1 MAVCLRL
8 KRFGRLNLPTYRL
21 VAADSRYPRDGRIIE
36 ALGFY
41 LPLLR
46 KEDQQL
52 KLNAERV
59 SYWLGVG
66 AQPSETVASL
76 IRRAGIALPVYRQRK
91 RKKSKA
97 AAKKFVPPRK
107 KTPKPNAAKAA
118 AKKAKG
124 EKAKAAK
131 ATKA

>member
-8 KRFGRLNLPTYRL
+8 KRFGRLNLPTYRV

-52 KLNAERV
+52 KLNPERV

-76 IRRAGIALPVYRQRK
+76 IRRAGITLPVYRQRK

-97 AAKKFVPPRK
+97 AAKKFVPPK
-107 KTPKPNAAKAA
+107 KKAPKPKPAKAKTEAAKTDQ
-118 AKKAKG
+118 G
-124 EKAKAAK
+124 
-131 ATKA
+131 